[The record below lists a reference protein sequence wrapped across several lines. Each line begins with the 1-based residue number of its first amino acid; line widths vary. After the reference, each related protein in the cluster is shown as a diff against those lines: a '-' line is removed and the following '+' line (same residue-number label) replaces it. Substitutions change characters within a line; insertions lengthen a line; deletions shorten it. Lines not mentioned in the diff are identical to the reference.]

1 VAHTVGNVILLVF
14 REEKKRIYGWPEKQ
28 NKTKKCM
35 PEFQKEDFKPN
46 LLGKIIE
53 KKCDKNV
60 GNLIFYVRP
69 IVA

>member
-1 VAHTVGNVILLVF
+1 
-14 REEKKRIYGWPEKQ
+14 
-28 NKTKKCM
+28 M